1 MSRLREAQAAQLK
14 ATISQARNVLRW
26 GLFGT
31 SILSVIGCA
40 ALAVLVCIQLQNVPD
55 LGFLEHYHPVD
66 AIEIYDKNDALVCA
80 VIKLT
85 LARTCRSIRYLSS
98 SKMQLSLLKITI
110 FTNIT
115 A

>member
-14 ATISQARNVLRW
+14 ATISQARNILRW

-31 SILSVIGCA
+31 SILTVIGCT
-40 ALAVLVCIQLQNVPD
+40 ALFILVCLQLQNVPD

-80 VIKLT
+80 VNKADTRKTVPLDQISEVSPK
-85 LARTCRSIRYLSS
+85 CRDL
-98 SKMQLSLLKITI
+98 
-110 FTNIT
+110 F
-115 A
+115 